1 MFPTIRKGKVV
12 HRFKFLE
19 KLDFQKYYNREK
31 LSPECIE
38 EFIDY
43 LVKNNRLDEAAKNLA
58 DIVNDDNFNSRQGKS
73 KHQLWQELSELIAKH
88 PEGNVKSELRNKNNL

>member
-1 MFPTIRKGKVV
+1 MTKIRK
-12 HRFKFLE
+12 
-19 KLDFQKYYNREK
+19 KYNHEK

-88 PEGNVKSELRNKNNL
+88 PEGNFESELRCIKII